1 MSYKKRLCAYKYSP
15 KRQKVWSF
23 YIGRATPLSLS
34 WRCAN
39 FCRLTLVESKL
50 RRTCWL
56 FRRPAKKRSHETQIV
71 DVGRATDEFVSA
83 EKQTHIRP
91 WLSFC
96 QDERKGNE
104 CCESELFLGVHFCHN
119 FEMAASASAVASKQP
134 SSSESNKAARIAPFS
149 TRHHHKNLSLLLSR
163 SPWNAHFSEK
173 ESGRAGSRGVRSNS

>member
-1 MSYKKRLCAYKYSP
+1 M
-15 KRQKVWSF
+15 
-23 YIGRATPLSLS
+23 
-34 WRCAN
+34 
-39 FCRLTLVESKL
+39 
-50 RRTCWL
+50 

-119 FEMAASASAVASKQP
+119 FEMAASASAVAVARWQA
-134 SSSESNKAARIAPFS
+134 SSPL
-149 TRHHHKNLSLLLSR
+149 HQ
-163 SPWNAHFSEK
+163 
-173 ESGRAGSRGVRSNS
+173 RAIKPPA

>member
-1 MSYKKRLCAYKYSP
+1 MSYKKCLCAYKYSP

-23 YIGRATPLSLS
+23 YIGRATPLSRS

-39 FCRLTLVESKL
+39 FGRLTLVESKL

-119 FEMAASASAVASKQP
+119 FEMAASASAVARWQA
-134 SSSESNKAARIAPFS
+134 SSPL
-149 TRHHHKNLSLLLSR
+149 HQ
-163 SPWNAHFSEK
+163 
-173 ESGRAGSRGVRSNS
+173 RAIKPPA